1 MTKRFKC
8 DFTFIEISDF
18 IKKIED
24 AVKNK
29 EPYSFV
35 RLGDGEGALLD
46 YSLNSKLLDI
56 NYLSEHFGPDCSLSE
71 LSEVQSLLRTSIKSA
86 DLIGLRDD
94 IINVEFDHAKET
106 KNETE
111 FLEDFKP
118 AFKLRGVDANLP
130 YIDAR
135 RIAMLHKT
143 VGCLNVEPAQSF
155 CSQWVGFDYFLTGAL
170 PAILS
175 EQKNIGLISARVG
188 MDKQLEKALGVPV
201 SFYQIP
207 DKHARQGGVAERHYP
222 DAFHRIKDEI
232 DVKYEGMPFIVAG
245 GIVGKAYCQIIKAK
259 GGVALDLG
267 GLIDCWAGIY
277 SRPKVIESLFKVKKP
292 LFSSKKVPQEL
303 LMNKSNMIELKKKWL
318 KSK

>member
-1 MTKRFKC
+1 MAANSKC
-8 DFTFIEISDF
+8 NFSFISISEL
-18 IKKIED
+18 IERVD
-24 AVKNK
+24 NAVKNK

-46 YSLNSKLLDI
+46 YSVNSKLLDI
-56 NYLSEHFGPDCSLSE
+56 QYLSEHFGPDCSLSE
-71 LSEVQSLLRTSIKSA
+71 LSEVQSMLKSSIKSA

-94 IINVEFDHAKET
+94 IINVEFAHTEET

-111 FLEDFKP
+111 FLDDFKQ
-118 AFKLRGVDANLP
+118 AFKLRGVDVNLP

-155 CSQWVGFDYFLTGAL
+155 CSQWIGFDYFLTGAL
-170 PAILS
+170 PALLS
-175 EQKNIGLISARVG
+175 EQKNIGLISARKG
-188 MDKQLEKALGVPV
+188 MDQQLEKALGVSV

-222 DAFHRIKDEI
+222 NAFNRIKDEI
-232 DVKYEGMPFIVAG
+232 DVKYKGMPFIVAG
-245 GIVGKAYCQIIKAK
+245 GIVGKAYCQIIKEK

-292 LFSSKKVPQEL
+292 LFSHKKVPQEL
-303 LMNKSNMIELKKKWL
+303 LMNKSNIIELKKKWL
-318 KSK
+318 NSH